1 MMNVMFVLIA
11 RKAFSNVMEG
21 INSKAFFTY
30 SAHVF
35 NMYNLLIP
43 LVDSFCHLQ
52 FLTHLGGN

>member
-21 INSKAFFTY
+21 INSKTFFTY
-30 SAHVF
+30 STHVF

-43 LVDSFCHLQ
+43 FVDSLYHLQ
-52 FLTHLGGN
+52 FLAHLGGK